1 MKDVNSLTWLGTIKE
16 ELSELSWYHVS
27 AADGLSI
34 TSFCPRPWNLVG
46 RARGGQQRG
55 AKHRTSGFIIS
66 NSRREPLPLRKRQGI
81 H

>member
-55 AKHRTSGFIIS
+55 AKHRGQNT
-66 NSRREPLPLRKRQGI
+66 EPLVSSFQIPEEN
-81 H
+81 HFP